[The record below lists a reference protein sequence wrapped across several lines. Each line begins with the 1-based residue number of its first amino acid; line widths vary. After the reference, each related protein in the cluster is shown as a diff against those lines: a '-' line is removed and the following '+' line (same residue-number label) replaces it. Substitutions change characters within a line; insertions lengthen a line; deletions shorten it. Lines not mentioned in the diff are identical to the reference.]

1 LIRVIRHSYLLFA
14 VLMLLCTQ
22 EARPQAYGPE
32 NFHLLIADIVK
43 RTVTGRQESISPTA
57 SDLREWRKAFSAFH
71 ARSYD
76 NCRKILAR
84 YNYVLLQVSDGRGGI
99 AYDVIRENT
108 PVTRGWGTFIFN
120 RNESKRLY
128 VQVPH
133 PLRDAESAPI
143 GGEMFRKLG
152 AEWLLISGTDRSG
165 EFADDEIPKLNET
178 LFQQW
183 HEMLTDLIHVTLS
196 VHTFPS
202 QGYPH
207 PIDTTDVVV
216 SNGRTTDEQWGIS
229 QISLAL
235 RDTLR
240 RARLSCAL
248 AMYDSGY
255 ARLSGTGSKQGTFSN
270 DSVGF
275 GHWLNLE
282 FSDRIHNDQFAYS
295 NLLAAVDK
303 ALDVTGQKVSRQM
316 NRAFGLVSPRVVKV
330 DSQHRLL
337 FPPPASENYRIISFN
352 SREVKHD
359 TVVIRVG
366 DWMNLNDPSVASA
379 SISSIDPRQAD
390 FIRKFGSRSSRE
402 SGGEIAKIVERPQSG
417 VSLGN
422 RGGGASSSSGSDNA
436 AADEPLQV
444 HRIPFEPILASTV
457 TAGNFSG
464 APEFHWQGTVSSG
477 FSPSTRVFQFAGGV
491 PQSNGFNSRS
501 NLLIP
506 IVNSSYPADGAKFVG
521 VQMTA
526 MLVNQITRLAEAAHA
541 QDDVTLLAEQD
552 EHGKY
557 FLRIFPG
564 RSPQHEPVIVKQ

>member
-1 LIRVIRHSYLLFA
+1 MKRVIRHSYLLFA
-14 VLMLLCTQ
+14 VLLLLSPR

-32 NFHLLIADIVK
+32 NFHLLVGDIVK
-43 RTVTGRQESISPTA
+43 RIVTGEQESIPPTA
-57 SDLREWRKAFSAFH
+57 SDLREWRKVFSSLH
-71 ARSYD
+71 SHTYD
-76 NCRKILAR
+76 NCRKILAK
-84 YNYVLLQVSDGRGGI
+84 YNYVLLEVSDGRGGI

-108 PVTRGWGTFIFN
+108 PVVRGWGTFIFN
-120 RNESKRLY
+120 RSQSKRLY
-128 VQVPH
+128 VQVAH

-143 GGEMFRKLG
+143 GAELFRRLG
-152 AEWLLISGTDRSG
+152 AEWLLIAGTDRSG
-165 EFADDEIPKLNET
+165 GFSDDEIPKMNER

-216 SNGRTTDEQWGIS
+216 SNGRTSDEQWGIS

-240 RARLSCAL
+240 RANLSCAL

-255 ARLSGTGSKQGTFSN
+255 ARLSGTGSRQGTFSN

-282 FSDRIHNDQFAYS
+282 FSDRIQRDQIART
-295 NLLAAVDK
+295 NLLAAVNR

-316 NRAFGLVSPRVVKV
+316 NRAFGLVSPRVVRV
-330 DSQHRLL
+330 DAQHPLL

-366 DWMNLNDPSVASA
+366 DWMDLKEPSIASA
-379 SISSIDPRQAD
+379 SISSLDPRQAD
-390 FIRKFGSRSSRE
+390 LIRQFGSRSGRDSR
-402 SGGEIAKIVERPQSG
+402 GEAKIVERPAPTARFGGPGAATQPT
-417 VSLGN
+417 GN
-422 RGGGASSSSGSDNA
+422 DNDP
-436 AADEPLQV
+436 ADEPLQV
-444 HRIPFEPILASTV
+444 HRIPLESVLASTV
-457 TAGNFSG
+457 TSDYHPGG
-464 APEFHWQGTVSSG
+464 AQFQWQGAVYPG
-477 FSPSTRVFQFAGGV
+477 FSPSGPVFQFAGGV
-491 PQSNGFNSRS
+491 PQSGGINSRS
-501 NLLIP
+501 NLMIP
-506 IVNSSYPADGAKFVG
+506 LVNSSYPAAGAKFVG

-526 MLVNQITRLAEAAHA
+526 MLVNQITRLAEAAHV
-541 QDDVTLLAEQD
+541 QRDVTLLAEQD
-552 EHGKY
+552 EQGKY

-564 RSPQHEPVIVKQ
+564 KSSGPEPVMVKQ